1 MANELAALRRLTVV
15 LLAGL
20 TPAAAQDAASQNN
33 ALSAPAETVQAAPQA
48 ASPNAAAPLSP
59 AAAESEIGALPPL
72 YPPFPPEAVAM
83 SVQCNV
89 PQAQVARP
97 SPLTHLAS
105 RIEAGR
111 KVKVLAMGTSSFWSD
126 GSAMGGRNY
135 PSRVG
140 SFLEKMV
147 KGVHVEIVNR
157 GVSGEIASVSARR
170 LINEAATLRPTLVLW
185 QLGTNDAVARVP
197 VSDFEATVRS
207 TVRMLHENKIDVI
220 LVGLQYT
227 PKFARDTH
235 YFEIRAALD
244 RIAGEENLLLVR
256 RDRAMEFI
264 ARTRANKNL
273 FADDDFNLID
283 LGYPCMAEHI
293 AQSVVANI
301 FLRRSGDKRD
311 GASTPVR

>member
-1 MANELAALRRLTVV
+1 MANELATLRRLTFV
-15 LLAGL
+15 LLAGIA
-20 TPAAAQDAASQNN
+20 PAAAQDAASQN
-33 ALSAPAETVQAAPQA
+33 SPPPI
-48 ASPNAAAPLSP
+48 ASPAPVEP
-59 AAAESEIGALPPL
+59 EIGALPPI
-72 YPPFPPEAVAM
+72 YPPFPPEAAAM

-89 PQAQVARP
+89 PQAQVARS
-97 SPLTHLAS
+97 SPLTFTAA

-111 KVKVLAMGTSSFWSD
+111 KVKVLAMGTSAFWADS
-126 GSAMGGRNY
+126 GAMGGRNY

-140 SFLEKMV
+140 SILEKMV
-147 KGVHVEIVNR
+147 KGVNVDIVNR

-197 VSDFEATVRS
+197 VSDFESTVRS

-264 ARTRANKNL
+264 AQTRANKNL

-301 FLRRSGDKRD
+301 FLRRSGDKRG